1 MSGAAQ
7 QHAGFAAYQNIG
19 KLAPIFFIVIDDER
33 DLRVFENITNPF
45 EFLRCGALR
54 FLVDGRIKII
64 AVEDKTNRNDM
75 RLAMSIRSGEM
86 GDAGGAEE
94 GQFLLC

>member
-1 MSGAAQ
+1 MSRAAQ
-7 QHAGFAAYQNIG
+7 QHAGFAAYENIG

-54 FLVDGRIKII
+54 FLVDRRIKII
-64 AVEDKTNRNDM
+64 AIEDETDRNHM
-75 RLAMSIRSGEM
+75 RLAGFVRRGEM
-86 GDAGGAEE
+86 RRACGANEP
-94 GQFLLC
+94 

>member
-1 MSGAAQ
+1 MPGAAQ
-7 QHAGFAAYQNIG
+7 QHAGFAAYENIG

-54 FLVDGRIKII
+54 FLVDRRIKII
-64 AVEDKTNRNDM
+64 AIEDETDRDDVW
-75 RLAMSIRSGEM
+75 LTAGIAGGQM
-86 GDAGGAEE
+86 GDAGGADKA
-94 GQFLLC
+94 